1 MSSWKLETDV
11 GPDGLPRFLRAL
23 ADALESDVL
32 ESGAGADELTGLPRP
47 SCLGDDAE
55 LRKLVLV
62 ASAHGEGF
70 QLTLKAKRAHEV
82 RVSASTVPAAGK
94 DLKAADHAARQRE
107 KYRQLKKAMQ
117 ADYKALHKA
126 AEAGLMPGQDVL
138 ESFLALSESMAEMPQ
153 PVHGAVG
160 RGPEAGEL
168 ARANAVFLEDARAL
182 RQAMRARDAAA
193 LLEVLSRLERRKA
206 ACHAQFR

>member
-11 GPDGLPRFLRAL
+11 DPDGLPRFLRDL
-23 ADALESDVL
+23 ADVL
-32 ESGAGADELTGLPRP
+32 ESGAVEAGAGAGELAGLPV
-47 SCLGDDAE
+47 AE

-62 ASAHGEGF
+62 ASAQGEGF
-70 QLTLKAKRAHEV
+70 ALTLKAKRGHEV
-82 RVSASTVPAAGK
+82 RVPTRRPGMGGPGSASGG
-94 DLKAADHAARQRE
+94 DRKAADEAARLRE
-107 KYRQLKKAMQ
+107 KYRQLKKALQ

-126 AEAGLMPGQDVL
+126 AAAGLMPAQEAL
-138 ESFLALSESMAEMPQ
+138 ESFLALSESMAEAPQ
-153 PVHGAVG
+153 PVHGLSG

-168 ARANAVFLEDARAL
+168 ARANAAFLEDARAL

-193 LLEVLSRLERRKA
+193 LLEVLARLERRKA